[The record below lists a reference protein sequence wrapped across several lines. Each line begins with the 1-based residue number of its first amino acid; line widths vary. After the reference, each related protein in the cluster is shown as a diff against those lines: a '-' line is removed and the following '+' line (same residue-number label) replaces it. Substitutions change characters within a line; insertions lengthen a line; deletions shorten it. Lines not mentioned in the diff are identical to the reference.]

1 MRFIGTVDAKVDQ
14 KGRVFLPA
22 LFRRMLQNAEGERLI
37 LRKDI
42 FEDCLVV
49 YPEGVW
55 NARLDELRQ
64 RLSVWNREQQQMFR
78 QFVKDVEWLSLDGSG
93 RFLIPKRYLHMAHI
107 GQDVT
112 FVGMDDTIELWAR
125 PAAGEAPD
133 DAEDAN
139 LGDALQTIME
149 Q

>member
-1 MRFIGTVDAKVDQ
+1 
-14 KGRVFLPA
+14 
-22 LFRRMLQNAEGERLI
+22 MLQNAEGVKLI

-49 YPEGVW
+49 YPEEVW

-64 RLSVWNREQQQMFR
+64 RLSIWNREQQQMFR
-78 QFVKDVEWLSLDGSG
+78 RFVADVEWLSLDGSG
-93 RFLIPKRYLHMAHI
+93 RFLIPKRYLRMAHI
-107 GQDVT
+107 EQDVT
-112 FVGMDDTIELWAR
+112 FVGMDNTIELWAR
-125 PAAGEAPD
+125 RADSEALVAEEGAA
-133 DAEDAN
+133 